1 MPGLCFQLHLP
12 PWLSCRSHPSL
23 WLFCSPRSPVFVLSK
38 GHGQSL
44 SNQTPKPEV
53 SGKLLVIL
61 LVGEGIGVLPTGDF
75 LMKDLLGLEERRV
88 KLQTGEFSGKM

>member
-1 MPGLCFQLHLP
+1 M
-12 PWLSCRSHPSL
+12 
-23 WLFCSPRSPVFVLSK
+23 
-38 GHGQSL
+38 

-53 SGKLLVIL
+53 SGNLLVIL